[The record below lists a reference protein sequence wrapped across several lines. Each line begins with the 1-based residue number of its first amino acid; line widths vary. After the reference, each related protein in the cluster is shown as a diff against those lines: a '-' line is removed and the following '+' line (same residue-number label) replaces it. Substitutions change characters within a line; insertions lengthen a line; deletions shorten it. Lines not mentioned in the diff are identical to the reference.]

1 MKCFRWNVYILRFI
15 KKKKKIGIIFIFYM
29 YNPFKKKK
37 VIFWKSFQKKTG
49 GWVFFPPLKYLSIK
63 ELSNEL
69 GSVRFDFIC
78 TAHFYFIWTLSRN
91 RFTEICITGDAQKD
105 PLQFTWCLTHEQILL
120 LNRFFLIN
128 WLNWF
133 ITSLNWNLCGIV

>member
-15 KKKKKIGIIFIFYM
+15 KKIKKKIGIIFIFYM
-29 YNPFKKKK
+29 YNPFKKKSDILK
-37 VIFWKSFQKKTG
+37 IISEKNWRLG
-49 GWVFFPPLKYLSIK
+49 FFSPLKYLSIK